1 MTKILAT
8 IGEVSSDIKSLK
20 KIYKYTNFFRL
31 NLSHN
36 NLDWHSKV
44 SNAIKKNF
52 KNSIILVDLPGIKP
66 RTCNKV
72 NTKISKNQIVRFY
85 FKKKK
90 FKESICSIELSN
102 IIPKAKK
109 KYFTVS
115 DGKNKFK
122 IIKQSSNEIIGISEE
137 SFVLYPKQGLNI
149 PLSSYDNKLQEKK
162 YFNTLKKLKQIKFDA
177 IGLSFIQDNKIIDK
191 IKKIYPKI
199 NLISKIENY
208 LGLKNLLEIVKS
220 SDGIMIDRGDLQA
233 ELGELNL
240 FDNVRQIIS
249 VSQKFGKPL
258 IMATENLGGM
268 MLGTTPTKNDL
279 ISIGYSIQMNVDTIM
294 LSEETAVNKNF
305 FKIIKT
311 LSKIL
316 QIERKKRTIKKSFIN
331 DKIIWESL
339 TKLQNCRIVLFTK
352 KGYAIDKI
360 RTINQNLD
368 LFIFTDNK
376 KIFNQSKI
384 RKYCKSILIPKFNN
398 KNLEMFTYKYIK
410 KYSKNIFSKT
420 ENSILLRVSFPTG
433 GMRANTLT
441 ILNKKSFL

>member
-8 IGEVSSDIKSLK
+8 IGEISSDIKSLK
-20 KIYKYTNFFRL
+20 KIYKHTNFFRL

-36 NLDWHSKV
+36 NLKWHSKV
-44 SNAIKKNF
+44 SNIIKKNF
-52 KNSIILVDLPGIKP
+52 KDSIILVDLPGVKP
-66 RTCNKV
+66 RTCNEADI
-72 NTKISKNQIVRFY
+72 KISKNQIVRFY
-85 FKKKK
+85 FKKKE
-90 FKESICSIELSN
+90 FKDDIFSIGISN

-122 IIKQSSNEIIGISEE
+122 FIKQNSNEIIGISEDN
-137 SFVLYPKQGLNI
+137 FVLYPRQGLNI
-149 PLSSYDNKLQEKK
+149 PYSNYDNKLQEQK
-162 YFNTLKKLKQIKFDA
+162 YFKTLKKLHQIKFDA
-177 IGLSFIQDNKIIDK
+177 VGLSFIQDNKIINK
-191 IKKIYPKI
+191 IKKLYPKI
-199 NLISKIENY
+199 NLISKIENF
-208 LGLKNLLEIVKS
+208 LGMKNLLDIVKS

-240 FDNVRQIIS
+240 FDNVQKIIS
-249 VSQKFGKPL
+249 ASHKFGKPL

-268 MLGTTPTKNDL
+268 MLGTIPTKNDL

-311 LSKIL
+311 LSEIL
-316 QIERKKRTIKKSFIN
+316 KEKKKRKIQKFDLN

-339 TKLQNCRIVLFTK
+339 AKLQHCKIILFTK
-352 KGYAIDKI
+352 KGFAIDKI
-360 RTINQNLD
+360 RTINPDLD

-376 KIFNQSKI
+376 KIFNQSRI
-384 RKYCKSILIPKFNN
+384 RKYCKSVLIPKFNN
-398 KNLEMFTYKYIK
+398 KNLETFTYKYIK
-410 KYSKNIFSKT
+410 KYSKNLFSKT

>member
-20 KIYKYTNFFRL
+20 KIYKHTNFFRL

-36 NLDWHSKV
+36 KLKWHSKV
-44 SNAIKKNF
+44 SKIIKKNF
-52 KNSIILVDLPGIKP
+52 KNSIILVDLPGVKP
-66 RTCNKV
+66 RTCNEL
-72 NTKISKNQIVRFY
+72 NIKILKNQIIRFY

-90 FKESICSIELSN
+90 FGDDIFSIGVSN

-122 IIKQSSNEIIGISEE
+122 FIKQTSNEIIGISED
-137 SFVLYPKQGLNI
+137 SFILFPRQGLNI
-149 PLSSYDNKLQEKK
+149 PFSSYDNKLQEQK
-162 YFNTLKKLKQIKFDA
+162 YFNTLKKLHQIKFDA
-177 IGLSFIQDNKIIDK
+177 VGLSFIQDNKIINK
-191 IKKIYPKI
+191 IKKLYPKI

-208 LGLKNLLEIVKS
+208 LGIKNLIDIVKS

-240 FDNVRQIIS
+240 FDNVRKIIS
-249 VSQKFGKPL
+249 VSHKFGKPL

-268 MLGTTPTKNDL
+268 MLGTMPTKNDL

-311 LSKIL
+311 LSDIL
-316 QIERKKRTIKKSFIN
+316 QKEKKKRTSKKFELN
-331 DKIIWESL
+331 DSIIWESL
-339 TKLQNCRIVLFTK
+339 AKLQYCKIVLFTK
-352 KGYAIDKI
+352 KGFAIDKI
-360 RTINQNLD
+360 RTINPDLD

-384 RKYCKSILIPKFNN
+384 RKYCKSVLIPKFNN

-410 KYSKNIFSKT
+410 KYSKSIFSKT
-420 ENSILLRVSFPTG
+420 ENSVLLRVSFPTG

-441 ILNKKSFL
+441 ILNKKSFS